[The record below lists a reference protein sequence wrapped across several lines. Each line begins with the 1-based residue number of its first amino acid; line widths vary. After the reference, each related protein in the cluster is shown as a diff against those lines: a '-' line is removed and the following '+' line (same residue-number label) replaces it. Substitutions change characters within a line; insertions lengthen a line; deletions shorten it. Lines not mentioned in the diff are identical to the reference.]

1 MLFGSLMLAPT
12 AGPPSPEYAG
22 TPLPTTVLR
31 TPGCLVVTIE
41 IGSRLDLTEIL
52 EDGITHF
59 NRPNSRTARALNIFG
74 AIALFERAHDSLLN
88 GRRFLLEL
96 ETVAQHHCYRRNGRD
111 RLGNIFSG
119 NLRGTA
125 VNGFK
130 ESHTRPDA
138 GRRQHSERPRQHRG
152 FITENIARH

>member
-1 MLFGSLMLAPT
+1 MIFGIGHIEKPRATERNALRLVDAGPDG
-12 AGPPSPEYAG
+12 GPPSPEYAG

-52 EDGITHF
+52 EDGIAHF

-74 AIALFERAHDSLLN
+74 AIALFERAHDGLLN

-96 ETVAQHHCYRRNGRD
+96 EA
-111 RLGNIFSG
+111 
-119 NLRGTA
+119 
-125 VNGFK
+125 
-130 ESHTRPDA
+130 
-138 GRRQHSERPRQHRG
+138 
-152 FITENIARH
+152 